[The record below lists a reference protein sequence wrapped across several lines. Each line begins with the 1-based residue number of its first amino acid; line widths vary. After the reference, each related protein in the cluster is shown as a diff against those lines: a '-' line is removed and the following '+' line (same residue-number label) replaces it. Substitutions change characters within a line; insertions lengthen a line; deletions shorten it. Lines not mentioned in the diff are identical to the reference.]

1 MCGVK
6 LLLLDCCPNGEMKT
20 EPGSNTINQDAWPC
34 LGAIS
39 IDRLNVLIFWESSWL
54 STREYHALR
63 QDGNQGW
70 LVHARGENEL
80 LISWEPTIERKS
92 TQSSPQDLLHEFPI
106 EVRKDRPGLLG
117 YVAAKALP
125 PYLNAGSRFPAFLAY
140 WKVARMT
147 KGLFYYLQQIYS
159 SHWGYIVHKEL
170 DKVWIQWEPTW
181 VVYENLNES
190 KREQLL
196 QISHDPEAILHR
208 FHKAIVHYSM
218 RSMVVRR
225 ISKRTIN

>member
-1 MCGVK
+1 M
-6 LLLLDCCPNGEMKT
+6 
-20 EPGSNTINQDAWPC
+20 
-34 LGAIS
+34 
-39 IDRLNVLIFWESSWL
+39 LIFWESSWL